1 MIKSAAAWVLRPGF
15 AIREWVVGM
24 TVAVMDRADMR
35 FADDDRAIAW
45 WLTIVGVMV
54 FAMVVLGGVTRLTES
69 GLSMVDWKP
78 LLGWLPPMSDSEW
91 QALFERYKQFPEY
104 AKKNVGMDL
113 AGFQSIFWLEYLH
126 RLLGRVIGLAF
137 FLPMVWFWARG
148 RVRKDLRLR
157 LVGLFVLGGMQGV
170 LGWVMVKSGLVDRP
184 SVSQYRLAAHL
195 ALAVL
200 IYAALMWTAWGLFMG
215 SRESGGEPVRAPR
228 WLRVYAV
235 TVFTL
240 ICVTLVA
247 GAFVAGLD
255 AGLIYNTFPQMG
267 PGLVPPD
274 LWDPKLGIL
283 NIFENRVTVQFQH
296 RVLAIGTLFVVFFFW
311 SGARVLRFPPADG
324 APGPLQRLAPAERL
338 ACSTLMLVA
347 GLQALLGV
355 ATLVMFV
362 PVWLG
367 ALHQAGALL
376 LVTAGLWVLR
386 RFYPPA

>member
-1 MIKSAAAWVLRPGF
+1 
-15 AIREWVVGM
+15 
-24 TVAVMDRADMR
+24 
-35 FADDDRAIAW
+35 
-45 WLTIVGVMV
+45 MV

-69 GLSMVDWKP
+69 GLSIVDWKP
-78 LLGWLPPMSDSEW
+78 LLGWLPPMSDAEW

-104 AKKNVGMDL
+104 AKKNAGMDL

-126 RLLGRVIGLAF
+126 RLFGRVIGLAF
-137 FLPMVWFWARG
+137 FLPLVWFWVRG
-148 RVRKDLRLR
+148 RIRPGLKPRLI
-157 LVGLFVLGGMQGV
+157 GLFILGGMQGV

-215 SRESGGEPVRAPR
+215 AREIAVEPARAPR
-228 WLRVYAV
+228 WLRVFAV
-235 TVFTL
+235 TVFAL

-267 PGLVPPD
+267 EGLVPPD
-274 LWDPKLGIL
+274 LWDAKLGIL
-283 NIFENRVTVQFQH
+283 NLFENRVTVQFQH
-296 RVLAIGTLFVVFFFW
+296 RVLAIGTLFAAFFFW
-311 SGARVLRFPPADG
+311 SGARVLRFPPAGG
-324 APGPLQRLAPAERL
+324 APGPLERLAPADRL
-338 ACSTLMLVA
+338 ACSTLMLAA

-386 RFYPPA
+386 RFYPPPR

>member
-1 MIKSAAAWVLRPGF
+1 MAAPERVSARAAASG
-15 AIREWVVGM
+15 
-24 TVAVMDRADMR
+24 
-35 FADDDRAIAW
+35 DRAIAW
-45 WLTIVGVMV
+45 WLLAVALMV

-69 GLSMVDWKP
+69 GLSIVDWKP
-78 LLGWLPPMSDSEW
+78 LLGWLPPLSEAEW

-104 AKKNVGMDL
+104 AEKNAGMDL
-113 AGFQSIFWLEYLH
+113 AGFQAIFWLEYLH
-126 RLLGRVIGLAF
+126 RLFGRIIGLAF

-148 RVRKDLRLR
+148 RVRPGLKARL
-157 LVGLFVLGGMQGV
+157 LALFVLGGMQGV
-170 LGWVMVKSGLVDRP
+170 LGWAMVKSGLVDRP

-200 IYAALMWTAWGLFMG
+200 IYGALIWTAWGLFA
-215 SRESGGEPVRAPR
+215 GGRAPEVNAPR
-228 WLRVYAV
+228 WLRVFAGL
-235 TVFTL
+235 VFTM
-240 ICVTLVA
+240 ICLTLVA

-267 PGLVPPD
+267 TGLVPPD
-274 LWDPKLGIL
+274 LWDSELGLL
-283 NIFENRVTVQFQH
+283 NLFENRVTVQFQH
-296 RVLAIGTLFVVFFFW
+296 RVLAIATLFAAFFFW
-311 SGARVLRFPPADG
+311 SASRTLRFPPASG
-324 APGPLQRLAPAERL
+324 APGPLRRLAPAERL

-362 PVWLG
+362 PIWLG

-386 RFYPPA
+386 RFYPAPMTGR

>member
-1 MIKSAAAWVLRPGF
+1 MSVAAMDRMDAR
-15 AIREWVVGM
+15 
-24 TVAVMDRADMR
+24 TVAA
-35 FADDDRAIAW
+35 DRAIAW
-45 WLTIVGVMV
+45 WLLVVALMV

-78 LLGWLPPMSDSEW
+78 LLGWLPPMTDADW
-91 QALFERYKQFPEY
+91 QAVFERYKQYPEY

-113 AGFQSIFWLEYLH
+113 AGFKAIFWLEYLH
-126 RLLGRVIGLAF
+126 RLFGRVIGLAF
-137 FLPMVWFWARG
+137 FLPLVWFWVRG
-148 RVRKDLRLR
+148 RIRPGLRLR

-170 LGWVMVKSGLVDRP
+170 LGWVMVKSGMVDRP

-200 IYAALMWTAWGLFMG
+200 IYIALLWTAWSLFMG
-215 SRESGGEPVRAPR
+215 SAGTPVGRPAR
-228 WLRVYAV
+228 WLRVWAV
-235 TVFTL
+235 AVFAL
-240 ICVTLVA
+240 ICVTLIA

-255 AGLIYNTFPQMG
+255 AGLIYNTFPKMG

-274 LWDPKLGIL
+274 LWDPKLGLL
-283 NIFENRVTVQFQH
+283 NLFENRVTVQFQH

-311 SGARVLRFPPADG
+311 SAARTLRFPPADG
-324 APGPLQRLAPAERL
+324 SPGPLERLAPAERL

-355 ATLVMFV
+355 ATLVMYV

-386 RFYPPA
+386 RFYPPNPKQT

>member
-1 MIKSAAAWVLRPGF
+1 MG
-15 AIREWVVGM
+15 
-24 TVAVMDRADMR
+24 RADMQTGN
-35 FADDDRAIAW
+35 DDRAIAW
-45 WLTIVGVMV
+45 WLTVVAVMV

-69 GLSMVDWKP
+69 GLSIVDWKP
-78 LLGWLPPMSDSEW
+78 LLGWLPPMSDAEW
-91 QALFERYKQFPEY
+91 QALFERYRQFPEY
-104 AKKNVGMDL
+104 AKKNIGMDL
-113 AGFQSIFWLEYLH
+113 AGFKSIFWLEFLH
-126 RLLGRVIGLAF
+126 RLFGRVIGLAF
-137 FLPMVWFWARG
+137 FLPMVWFWVRG
-148 RVRKDLRLR
+148 RVRKTLRLR
-157 LVGLFVLGGMQGV
+157 LVGLFILGGMQGL

-215 SRESGGEPVRAPR
+215 ARETTVEPARAPR
-228 WLRVYAV
+228 WLRVFAV
-235 TVFTL
+235 KVFTL
-240 ICVTLVA
+240 ICLTLVA

-267 PGLVPPD
+267 EGLVPPD
-274 LWDPKLGIL
+274 LWDAKLGIL

-296 RVLAIGTLFVVFFFW
+296 RVLAIGTLFAAFFFW

-324 APGPLQRLAPAERL
+324 APGPLERLAPADRL
-338 ACSTLMLVA
+338 ACSTLMLAA

-386 RFYPPA
+386 RFYPPH

>member
-1 MIKSAAAWVLRPGF
+1 MSFAATTGTKVTAGRG
-15 AIREWVVGM
+15 A
-24 TVAVMDRADMR
+24 A
-35 FADDDRAIAW
+35 DRAIAW
-45 WLTIVGVMV
+45 WLLVVALMV

-69 GLSMVDWKP
+69 GLSIVDWRP
-78 LLGWLPPMSDSEW
+78 LLGWLPPLSDADW
-91 QALFERYKQFPEY
+91 QGLFERYKKFPEF
-104 AKKNVGMDL
+104 AKKNPDMDL
-113 AGFQSIFWLEYLH
+113 AGFKAIFWLEYLH
-126 RLLGRVIGLAF
+126 RLFGRVIGLAF
-137 FLPMVWFWARG
+137 FVPLVWFWVRG
-148 RVRKDLRLR
+148 QIRPGLKPRLI
-157 LVGLFVLGGMQGV
+157 GLFVLGGLQGV

-195 ALAVL
+195 SLAVL
-200 IYAALMWTAWGLFMG
+200 IYGALLWTAWGLFMG
-215 SRESGGEPVRAPR
+215 EHKPAIRPPR
-228 WLRVYAV
+228 WLRVFSV
-235 TVFTL
+235 VVFTL

-274 LWDPKLGIL
+274 LWDPKLGLL
-283 NIFENRVTVQFQH
+283 NLFDNRVTVQFQH
-296 RVLAIGTLFVVFFFW
+296 RVLAIATLFAAFFFW
-311 SGARVLRFPPADG
+311 SGSRALRFPPVDG
-324 APGPLQRLAPAERL
+324 PGPLERLAPADRL

-362 PVWLG
+362 PVYLG

-386 RFYPPA
+386 RFYPSVPAGERT

>member
-1 MIKSAAAWVLRPGF
+1 
-15 AIREWVVGM
+15 
-24 TVAVMDRADMR
+24 VAVMEQTDLRA
-35 FADDDRAIAW
+35 AASDRAIAW
-45 WLTIVGVMV
+45 WLTIVAAMV

-69 GLSMVDWKP
+69 GLSIVDWKP
-78 LLGWLPPMSDSEW
+78 LLGWLPPLSDTEW

-104 AKKNVGMDL
+104 AKKNAGMDL
-113 AGFQSIFWLEYLH
+113 AGFKAIFWLEYLH
-126 RLLGRVIGLAF
+126 RLFGRVIGLAF
-137 FLPMVWFWARG
+137 FVPMVWFWVRR
-148 RVRKDLRLR
+148 RVRPGLKPR
-157 LVGLFVLGGMQGV
+157 LVGLFILGGMQGV

-200 IYAALMWTAWGLFMG
+200 IYAALIWTAWGLFL
-215 SRESGGEPVRAPR
+215 GGRASTATAPAIRAPR
-228 WLRVYAV
+228 WLRVFAV
-235 TVFTL
+235 CVLAL
-240 ICVTLVA
+240 ICLTLVA

-267 PGLVPPD
+267 EGLVPPD
-274 LWDPKLGIL
+274 LWDREVGLL
-283 NIFENRVTVQFQH
+283 NLFENRVTVQFVH
-296 RVLAIGTLFVVFFFW
+296 RVLAIATLLAAFFFW
-311 SGARVLRFPPADG
+311 SATRALRFPPAG
-324 APGPLQRLAPAERL
+324 GPGPLERLAPAERL
-338 ACSTLMLVA
+338 ACSTLMLMA

-386 RFYPPA
+386 RFYPAGR